1 METMK
6 LIRNADVY
14 APEHVGKRD
23 ILLAG
28 GKICLMAPRIDPDA
42 LPGWEVLDA
51 EGKLLL
57 PGFVDCH
64 VHVMGGGGEGG
75 FANRTPE
82 GFLSDFTRF
91 GVTTVVGCIG
101 TDGIGRDMKSLIA
114 KVKGL
119 REDGISAYAYTG
131 SYQVPVRTLTGNLIE
146 DIMMLE
152 EVIGVGEIAISDH
165 RSSQP
170 TFEEFARIC
179 ADIRVGGIL
188 SNKAGIVNVHLGDSP
203 RCLDLIER
211 VIDETEIPVTQFL
224 PTHINRN
231 EMLFQKGIAY
241 AKRGGTVDLTGN
253 EDIDYWETICDE
265 VRVCKAIR
273 RLLDAGVSDDLFTIS
288 SDGQGSM
295 PVFSPDGKF
304 LGVGMGRSSCLLKEV
319 RECVQRESIPLEV
332 AIKAITANPAK
343 VLHLNTKGH
352 IGEGYDADLCL
363 LTPELTIDTVIAR
376 GEYMVKNGEIV
387 KRGQFENA
395 MLK

>member
-131 SYQVPVRTLTGNLIE
+131 S
-146 DIMMLE
+146 
-152 EVIGVGEIAISDH
+152 
-165 RSSQP
+165 
-170 TFEEFARIC
+170 
-179 ADIRVGGIL
+179 
-188 SNKAGIVNVHLGDSP
+188 
-203 RCLDLIER
+203 
-211 VIDETEIPVTQFL
+211 
-224 PTHINRN
+224 
-231 EMLFQKGIAY
+231 
-241 AKRGGTVDLTGN
+241 
-253 EDIDYWETICDE
+253 
-265 VRVCKAIR
+265 
-273 RLLDAGVSDDLFTIS
+273 
-288 SDGQGSM
+288 
-295 PVFSPDGKF
+295 
-304 LGVGMGRSSCLLKEV
+304 
-319 RECVQRESIPLEV
+319 
-332 AIKAITANPAK
+332 
-343 VLHLNTKGH
+343 
-352 IGEGYDADLCL
+352 
-363 LTPELTIDTVIAR
+363 
-376 GEYMVKNGEIV
+376 
-387 KRGQFENA
+387 
-395 MLK
+395 